1 METIAVIGSNM
12 VDLVTYVAR
21 MPPGANARSTELRP
35 AAAARGEP
43 RRGRPPRRARRDG
56 LKVGDDVFADN
67 TIRNFAR
74 EGIDTTHVRKVA
86 GVPSGVAPIFV
97 EPDSSNSILIVKGA
111 NRHRRRPTSTR
122 PRRSSP
128 HAR

>member
-1 METIAVIGSNM
+1 M
-12 VDLVTYVAR
+12 VT
-21 MPPGANARSTELRP
+21 
-35 AAAARGEP
+35 
-43 RRGRPPRRARRDG
+43 
-56 LKVGDDVFADN
+56 KVGDDVFADN

-111 NRHRRRPTSTR
+111 NRHLTPADIDAAAPQLAACALIVLQLEIGSTPSITR
-122 PRRSSP
+122 LNS
-128 HAR
+128 ARATAFRYC